1 MKLLCAFMCAA
12 FALPSV
18 ALEARDVRGLDVVLE
33 PIPEP
38 VLVDGLGMHIRVASG
53 ADVPRLAARIEQRW
67 RTDGSVLRH
76 HTQGPW
82 KLVSRLVDGRS
93 EVIQWHAG
101 ATSARLL
108 HSVVDVMQAPARPTS
123 GPFMLPPRCAWGRV
137 VEGVAGPHA
146 YVQQTA
152 RCQGSPAS
160 LQAALPLRLGA
171 QGWKVK
177 GGSGPT
183 LQVARA
189 GVEAQLIVAAGTMPD
204 ESALVWLSARRLS
217 PEGR

>member
-1 MKLLCAFMCAA
+1 MKVLLAFICGA
-12 FALPSV
+12 FSLQSL

-38 VLVDGLGMHIRVASG
+38 VRVDGLGLHIRVASG
-53 ADVPRLAARIEQRW
+53 ADVPRLATRIEQRW
-67 RTDGSVLRH
+67 RADGSVLQH

-101 ATSARLL
+101 EASARLL

-123 GPFMLPPRCAWGRV
+123 GPFLLPPRCAWGRV

-152 RCQGSPAS
+152 RCRGSPAS
-160 LQAALPLRLGA
+160 LQSALSLRLGA

-183 LQVARA
+183 FEVVRA
-189 GVEAQLIVAAGTMPD
+189 GVEAQLIVTAGTMPD
-204 ESALVWLSARRLS
+204 ESALIWLSARRLS